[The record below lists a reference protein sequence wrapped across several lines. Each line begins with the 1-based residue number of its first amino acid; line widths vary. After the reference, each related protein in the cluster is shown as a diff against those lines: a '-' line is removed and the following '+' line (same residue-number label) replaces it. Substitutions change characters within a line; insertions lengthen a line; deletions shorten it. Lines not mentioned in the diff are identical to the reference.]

1 MPEDEQ
7 HQARKA
13 VEEEAVEGEAAR
25 EGIDPAPRRSLRF
38 LRYVGFIGEGTRHRP
53 GGFFGYVVVAMS
65 VAISLYALWLGSIG
79 THPPL
84 RYGMIFITVMLPLT
98 FLTTTAT
105 ERSTTLSVADVVLA
119 IASLAIGV
127 YLLANIDRY
136 LRWIQGLTAP
146 TIVETIAGIALV
158 LLVIE
163 ATRRTVGLGLTLV
176 VLALMAYT
184 FFGQF
189 LSGVFYHRPV
199 NLDFFLTQQVFSDNG
214 IFGAPVQVVATYAFL
229 FVLFG
234 NLFHKAGGG
243 QFFFDIAAALTG
255 RMTGGP
261 AKACVTSSALYGSIS
276 GSPTADVATTGQV
289 NIPLMKR
296 VGYTSTFSGAVEATA
311 SSGGA
316 LLPPVMG
323 AVAFLMAE
331 FTGIPYSG
339 IIKAAALSAV
349 LYYVGVFLQVHHRT
363 QRWGM
368 GRLPSDQIV
377 GIWVALKRG
386 WHYLIPLFILV
397 YYLVAGFTPSM
408 IAVVAAGAT
417 LVISWFKRSTRIGP
431 RDLIDAFTTTVHM
444 LVSLAAAVAAA
455 GLVIGSINLTGL
467 AGKFTYLIFS
477 ITGGLLIPALM
488 VAMVISIL
496 LGMGMPTPAVY
507 VMAAALIA
515 PPLLDLGVPELQA
528 HLFLLY
534 FAAMSAI
541 TPPIAVAAFTAAPIA
556 NANPMSIGFLAVRL
570 AIVGFIV
577 PYIFVFRPGLLLQG
591 SGLDILAAFVS
602 GVITVFALAA
612 AVEGWFGPGPLA
624 WWERALLAAV
634 GIAVVYP
641 NFATTIVGAIVIASL
656 LGFRYKKPRP
666 APEAE
671 KRRPQVTAE
680 ERAPSRSA
688 AQPFPDVRG
697 DA

>member
-1 MPEDEQ
+1 VREEDQ
-7 HQARKA
+7 HQAG
-13 VEEEAVEGEAAR
+13 EAVEGEAAR
-25 EGIDPAPRRSLRF
+25 EGVDPAPRRSLRF

-53 GGFFGYVVVAMS
+53 GGFFGYVIAAMS
-65 VAISLYALWLGSIG
+65 VALSLYELWLGSIG
-79 THPPL
+79 THSPL
-84 RYGMIFITVMLPLT
+84 HYGIIFMTAMLPLT
-98 FLTTTAT
+98 FLTTTASQ
-105 ERSTTLSVADVVLA
+105 RSATLSVADVVLA
-119 IASLAIGV
+119 AVSLAIGV
-127 YLLANIDRY
+127 YLLANIERY
-136 LRWIQGLTAP
+136 LTWVQGLTTP
-146 TIVETIAGIALV
+146 TTVEIVAGIALV

-176 VLALMAYT
+176 VLVLMVYT

-189 LSGVFYHRPV
+189 IGGVFYHRPV
-199 NLDFFLTQQVFSDNG
+199 SLDFFLTQQVFSDNG

-255 RMTGGP
+255 RLTGGP
-261 AKACVTSSALYGSIS
+261 AKSCITSSALYGSIS

-296 VGYTSTFSGAVEATA
+296 VGYTGTFSGAVEATA

-339 IIKAAALSAV
+339 IIKAAVLSAV
-349 LYYVGVFLQVHHRT
+349 LYYVGVYLQVHHRT

-368 GRLPSDQIV
+368 GRLPADQIV
-377 GIWVALKRG
+377 GLWVGLKRG
-386 WHYLIPLFILV
+386 WQYLIPLFILV
-397 YYLVAGFTPSM
+397 YYLVEGYTPST
-408 IAVVAAGAT
+408 IAVAAAGAT

-431 RDLIDAFTTTVHM
+431 RDLIDAFVTTVYM
-444 LVSLAAAVAAA
+444 LASLAAAVAAA

-477 ITGGLLIPALM
+477 ITGGLLIPALI

-507 VMAAALIA
+507 VMTAALIA
-515 PPLLDLGVPELQA
+515 PPLLELGVPELQT

-556 NANPMSIGFLAVRL
+556 NANPMSIGFQAVRL
-570 AIVGFIV
+570 AIVGFII
-577 PYIFVFRPGLLLQG
+577 PYVFIFRPGLLLQG
-591 SGLDILAAFVS
+591 SGLDIVDAFVS
-602 GVITVFALAA
+602 GVIAAFALAA

-624 WWERALLAAV
+624 WWERVVLVAA
-634 GIAVVYP
+634 GITVVYP
-641 NFATTIVGAIVIASL
+641 SLVATIVGAIVIASL
-656 LGFRYKKPRP
+656 LSFRYKKPRP
-666 APEAE
+666 APEVE
-671 KRRPQVTAE
+671 KRRPIVTADGPT
-680 ERAPSRSA
+680 PSRPATS
-688 AQPFPDVRG
+688 PSPDVRG